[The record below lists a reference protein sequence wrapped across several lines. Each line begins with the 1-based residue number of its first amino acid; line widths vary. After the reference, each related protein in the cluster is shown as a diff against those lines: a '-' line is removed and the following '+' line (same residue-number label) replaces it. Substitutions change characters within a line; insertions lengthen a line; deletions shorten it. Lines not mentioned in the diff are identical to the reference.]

1 MPHLEACGILVPQTG
16 IEPALPAVEA
26 QVLTAGPPGKS
37 RRILKL
43 DFRNP
48 NDDSLSTKTSS
59 KGLTTGE
66 QMALQGFTLRCKSGF
81 LRVYVCFV
89 IHRIILLF
97 THMNIFS
104 ETEQV
109 IQRKKKRETSVSRV
123 EPGLIGRPLAESW
136 EL

>member
-1 MPHLEACGILVPQTG
+1 
-16 IEPALPAVEA
+16 VEA

-109 IQRKKKRETSVSRV
+109 IQRKKKRETSVSQV